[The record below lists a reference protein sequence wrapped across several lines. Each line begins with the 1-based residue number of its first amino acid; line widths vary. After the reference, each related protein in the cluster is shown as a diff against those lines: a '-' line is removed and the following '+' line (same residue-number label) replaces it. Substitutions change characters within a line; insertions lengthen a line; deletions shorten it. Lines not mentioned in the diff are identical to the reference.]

1 MGLIYMRISP
11 SGKYYIGRTINKE
24 IDRWSEHVRH
34 AMNLTSSDGCWL
46 LNQAIRKYGG
56 ENFTLKILEDNIT
69 DFNLLQEREAYWI
82 KYYDATNPE
91 KGYNRSPG
99 NGGHIAKI
107 IEQYD
112 LNGNFIKE
120 WSNIGEILQY
130 YNWNE
135 RNLYDCLSGG
145 YSHFHN
151 FLWKYKDDITT
162 VENLVTKYK
171 LNQSRRGGGQIIY
184 CNETKETFSSI
195 RALERHLNVSHGK
208 IIKMF
213 QKNDIIEYNNLHYS
227 KGVLND

>member
-24 IDRWSEHVRH
+24 IDRWNEHVRH
-34 AMNLTSSDGCWL
+34 AININISDDCWL

-56 ENFTLKILEDNIT
+56 DNFSVKILEDNIEN
-69 DFNLLQEREAYWI
+69 FNLLQEREEYWI
-82 KYYDATNPE
+82 NYYDATNPK

-99 NGGHIAKI
+99 RGGHIAKI
-107 IEQYD
+107 IVQYD
-112 LNGNFIKE
+112 LDGTFIKE
-120 WSNIGEILQY
+120 WNNIGEILQY

-151 FLWKYKDDITT
+151 YLWKYKDNPISITD
-162 VENLVTKYK
+162 LVQKYK
-171 LNQSRRGGGQIIY
+171 LNQSRRGGGTIII
-184 CNETKETFSSI
+184 CKETNEKFSSM
-195 RALERHLNVSHGK
+195 RALARYLNISHSK

-213 QKNDIIEYNNLHYS
+213 QKNNIIEYNNLHYI
-227 KGVLND
+227 KEV